1 MSNSSPEL
9 MSRGQAESFAQGL
22 YYLASV
28 DGIDQREVQLI
39 RSFLVEVGYADL
51 SERLSADGFD
61 LEAAVR
67 NLNSTFLR
75 RVFLR
80 TAIALVHADGH
91 VSDAE
96 RFAMRIIAKRFGLE
110 ADLNELLASPAAI
123 SE

>member
-1 MSNSSPEL
+1 MSNSSPDL

-28 DGIDQREVQLI
+28 DGIDQREIQLI
-39 RSFLVEVGYADL
+39 RSFLDEVGYADL
-51 SERLSADGFD
+51 GERLSADGFD

-67 NLNSTFLR
+67 SLNTTFLR

-80 TAIALVHADGH
+80 TAIALIHADGH

-110 ADLNELLASPAAI
+110 ADLNDLLASPAAI
-123 SE
+123 PE